1 MPTISV
7 RVDDET
13 KERME
18 GLETVNW
25 SAVLRGRIE
34 EVLTEHESGSAD
46 RDLARAVLIT
56 ERVYRSVAPEDTGEW
71 DSAEQIRRDRERT
84 FAQRRTTDINESEN
98 SES

>member
-34 EVLTEHESGSAD
+34 EVLTEHGPGSAD
-46 RDLARAVLIT
+46 RDLARAVLLT
-56 ERVYRSVAPEDTGEW
+56 ERVYRSVPPEDVGEW
-71 DSAEQIRRDRERT
+71 DSADQIRRDRERT
-84 FAQRRTTDINESEN
+84 FAQRRATDINESEN